1 MHGIYTV
8 GHEMK
13 IKNLHHFSPQ
23 SPSVVHLGHRHIVAL
38 DETYH
43 ALLQTSAFQTRDH
56 QDFTRVHVR
65 FTTIAPCSSRVNP
78 FCRARTGKSW
88 PTLWKDCDQ
97 CCRTVFWC
105 SSLSKAQPSKYVDWL
120 ASKLRKDTKRQL
132 LLPEPSCCVTAAPSP
147 CNTRGIHLLW
157 YPAILHCD
165 ITLWKRSFSQGDVAM
180 QDGHHIATKTL
191 ISLSGHVW
199 CILETTLCP
208 RSIATCSQAK
218 TSELA
223 SSPCRPK
230 KTLKIVFAKGSSA
243 LIPGR

>member
-88 PTLWKDCDQ
+88 PTL
-97 CCRTVFWC
+97 
-105 SSLSKAQPSKYVDWL
+105 
-120 ASKLRKDTKRQL
+120 
-132 LLPEPSCCVTAAPSP
+132 
-147 CNTRGIHLLW
+147 
-157 YPAILHCD
+157 
-165 ITLWKRSFSQGDVAM
+165 
-180 QDGHHIATKTL
+180 
-191 ISLSGHVW
+191 
-199 CILETTLCP
+199 
-208 RSIATCSQAK
+208 
-218 TSELA
+218 
-223 SSPCRPK
+223 
-230 KTLKIVFAKGSSA
+230 
-243 LIPGR
+243 